1 MAKQDYYEILGVPRD
16 ASQEDIKKA
25 YRRLAREYHPD
36 VNKEPGAEERF
47 KEINEAYRVLSD
59 PDTRR
64 QYDQFGH
71 AAFENGGFGG
81 QGFGGFGDFGDFGFG
96 FEDLGDI
103 FTDMFFGRSSAR
115 RDRRPRKGADIR
127 LDLTIEFEEAAF
139 GVEKTVEIHR
149 TEICPHCHGNQA
161 EPGTPLKT
169 CPDCGGSGQ
178 VRSIQRTPFG
188 QIQTSRT
195 CSRCRGEGKI
205 FETPC
210 KECGGGGR
218 VNTAR
223 KIPVKIPAG
232 VNDGQVVRVG
242 GQGEAGSYGGP
253 YGDLLIVI
261 SVKPHEFFTRQ
272 GNDIVCEVP
281 ITFVQAALGDEIDVP
296 TLEGDVKMRI
306 PEGTQSG
313 RVFRLRGKGVADVRG
328 FGRGDQLV
336 RVRVVT
342 PTKLNNK
349 QKQILREFAKA
360 GGDALPNETK
370 GLFGKVKDAW
380 R

>member
-16 ASQEDIKKA
+16 ASQEEIKKA

-47 KEINEAYRVLSD
+47 KDINEAYRVLSD
-59 PDTRR
+59 PDTRS

-81 QGFGGFGDFGDFGFG
+81 QGFGGFGDFGFGG

-103 FTDMFFGRSSAR
+103 FADMFFGGSSAR
-115 RDRRPRKGADIR
+115 QQRRPRKGADIR
-127 LDLTIEFEEAAF
+127 ISLTIEFEEAAF
-139 GVEKTVEIHR
+139 GVERTLEIPR
-149 TEICPHCHGNQA
+149 TEICSHCHGNQA

-169 CPDCGGSGQ
+169 CPDCKGSGQ
-178 VRSIQRTPFG
+178 VRSVQRTPFG

-195 CSRCRGEGKI
+195 CSRCAGEGKI
-205 FETPC
+205 YEKAC
-210 KECGGGGR
+210 KVCNGSGR
-218 VNTAR
+218 VRATR
-223 KIPVKIPAG
+223 KINVKIPAG
-232 VNDGQVVRVG
+232 VDDGQIVRLG
-242 GQGEAGSYGGP
+242 GQGEAGSHGGP
-253 YGDLLIVI
+253 YGDLLVVV
-261 SVKPHEFFTRQ
+261 SVKPHEVFTRQ
-272 GNDIVCEVP
+272 GNDIICDVP
-281 ITFVQAALGDEIDVP
+281 ISIVQAALGDEIDVP

-313 RVFRLRGKGVADVRG
+313 KVFRLRGKGISDVRG

-342 PTKLNNK
+342 PTKLNSK

-360 GGDALPNETK
+360 GGDSLPNETK
-370 GLFGKVKDAW
+370 GFFDKVNDAW

>member
-127 LDLTIEFEEAAF
+127 LDLIIEFEEAAF

>member
-127 LDLTIEFEEAAF
+127 LDLIIEFEEAAF

-195 CSRCRGEGKI
+195 CSRCRGEGNI

>member
-16 ASQEDIKKA
+16 ASQEEIKKA
-25 YRRLAREYHPD
+25 YRRLARQYHPD

-47 KEINEAYRVLSD
+47 KDINEAYRVLGD
-59 PDTRR
+59 PETRS

-71 AAFENGGFGG
+71 AAFENGGFG
-81 QGFGGFGDFGDFGFG
+81 QGFGGFGDFGFG

-103 FTDMFFGRSSAR
+103 FADMFFGGSTAR
-115 RDRRPRKGADIR
+115 RQRRPRKGADIR
-127 LDLTIEFEEAAF
+127 VSLTIEFDEAAF
-139 GVEKTVEIHR
+139 GVEKHVEVSR
-149 TEICPHCHGNQA
+149 TEICAHCHGNQA

-178 VRSIQRTPFG
+178 VRSVQRTVFG

-195 CSRCRGEGKI
+195 CSRCGGEGKV
-205 FETPC
+205 FEMPC
-210 KECGGGGR
+210 KVCQGR
-218 VNTAR
+218 GTVQAAK
-223 KIPVKIPAG
+223 KISVKIPAG
-232 VNDGQVVRVG
+232 IDDGQVVRVG

-253 YGDLLIVI
+253 YGDLLAVVH
-261 SVKPHEFFTRQ
+261 VKPHEFFARR

-281 ITFVQAALGDEIDVP
+281 ISFVQAALGDEIDVP

-313 RVFRLRGKGVADVRG
+313 RVFRLRGKGITDVRG

-336 RVRVVT
+336 QVNVVT
-342 PTKLNNK
+342 PTKLTPR

-360 GGDALPNETK
+360 SDESLPNETK
-370 GLFGKVKDAW
+370 SFFGKVKDAF